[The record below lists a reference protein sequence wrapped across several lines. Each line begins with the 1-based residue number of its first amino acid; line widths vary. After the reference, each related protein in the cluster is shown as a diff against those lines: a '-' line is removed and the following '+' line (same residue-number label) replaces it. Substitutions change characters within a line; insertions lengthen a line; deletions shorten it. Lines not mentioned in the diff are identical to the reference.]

1 MDIELKTYGDLKQL
15 IKSITTDQKSG
26 KLIDKGKSLALDQL
40 LGFIPGASNAKTAY
54 EFIRTAIAKPDTKK
68 TNTWLDKLDI
78 DDNMSK
84 IIDDTVENG
93 FMATMSKAI
102 ESESNTKILE
112 PDFNMN
118 QKLVDYLKTSYQG
131 RTVTGIKENNMK
143 KELLKKIIKEEIAKL
158 KQEANIPTPATTTPP
173 AAKPKISGAPLNL
186 TLLKT
191 LDQSIDAVKLTTAIG
206 KVKNNTPLNNT
217 DNQILASVLIA
228 MIKTNKDNL
237 LTSIVNNFKNI
248 EAK

>member
-1 MDIELKTYGDLKQL
+1 MDIELKTYGDLKKL
-15 IKSITTDQKSG
+15 IKSISTGQKKD

-54 EFIRTAIAKPDTKK
+54 DFVRTAVSKPDTKK
-68 TNTWLDKLDI
+68 TNTWLDKLDV

-93 FMATMSKAI
+93 FMATISKAI
-102 ESESNTKILE
+102 ESESDTKPLE

-158 KQEANIPTPATTTPP
+158 KQEANIPPQSTVKQTAATKQYS
-173 AAKPKISGAPLNL
+173 AATKTAATVGAKASQ
-186 TLLKT
+186 LKT
-191 LDQSIDAVKLTTAIG
+191 INDFPGAFEIWFNSLGLKDKSGITQPAILS
-206 KVKNNTPLNNT
+206 KVRDTLNK
-217 DNQILASVLIA
+217 
-228 MIKTNKDNL
+228 MGIK
-237 LTSIVNNFKNI
+237 
-248 EAK
+248 

>member
-1 MDIELKTYGDLKQL
+1 MDIKLDTYGDLKKL
-15 IKSITTDQKSG
+15 IKSITTGQKKD
-26 KLIDKGKSLALDQL
+26 KLIDKGKTLAFDQL

-54 EFIRTAIAKPDTKK
+54 DFFRAAISKPDTKK
-68 TNTWLDKLDI
+68 TSTWLDKLDV

-102 ESESNTKILE
+102 ENEQDSKPLE
-112 PDFNMN
+112 LDFNMN
-118 QKLVDYLKTSYQG
+118 QKLVNYLKTSYQG

-158 KQEANIPTPATTTPP
+158 KQEANIPTPATTTSP

-186 TLLKT
+186 TLLKA
-191 LDQSIDAVKLTTAIG
+191 LDQNIDAAKLTTAIT

>member
-1 MDIELKTYGDLKQL
+1 MDIELKTYGDLKKL
-15 IKSITTDQKSG
+15 IKSITTGQKKD
-26 KLIDKGKSLALDQL
+26 KLINKGASLALDQL

-54 EFIRTAIAKPDTKK
+54 EFIRTAVSKPDTKK
-68 TNTWLDKLDI
+68 TNTWLDKLDV

-93 FMATMSKAI
+93 FMTIMSKAI
-102 ESESNTKILE
+102 ESESDTKPLE
-112 PDFNMN
+112 LDFNMN

-158 KQEANIPTPATTTPP
+158 KQEATLPANQPPQKIQGATLNIELLKKLAPNITPTNIQGAITAIKTNRLLTPAH
-173 AAKPKISGAPLNL
+173 N
-186 TLLKT
+186 KT
-191 LDQSIDAVKLTTAIG
+191 LAELMT
-206 KVKNNTPLNNT
+206 
-217 DNQILASVLIA
+217 A
-228 MIKTNKDNL
+228 MIKTSDDSLLGKIFQNL
-237 LTSIVNNFKNI
+237 KQI